1 MAEGPGFLES
11 HHKADQNFSSV
22 CSLLATEDW
31 QGGCSGQ
38 AGEVRLVPNP
48 PALRLWNNLSLSSQ
62 QILHDQI
69 YAMWLITTSFIHT
82 TNQGGVLGSGI
93 AQ

>member
-11 HHKADQNFSSV
+11 HHKGDQNFSSV

-38 AGEVRLVPNP
+38 AGEVRLVPDP
-48 PALRLWNNLSLSSQ
+48 RALGLWNNLSLSSQ
-62 QILHDQI
+62 QIFHDQI
-69 YAMWLITTSFIHT
+69 YAVWLVMTSFIHI
-82 TNQGGVLGSGI
+82 TNQGAVLGSGI
-93 AQ
+93 DQ